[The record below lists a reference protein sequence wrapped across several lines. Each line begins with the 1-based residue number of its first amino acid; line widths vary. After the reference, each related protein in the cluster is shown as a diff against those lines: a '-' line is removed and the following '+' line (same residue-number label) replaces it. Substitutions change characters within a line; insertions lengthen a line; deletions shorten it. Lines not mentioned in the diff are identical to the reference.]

1 VVVSPQVRVRAAPQ
15 ALRCFGLRSQKPL
28 PALHQEDDVTDGTDM
43 PSTATLLMDRRL
55 DDPELMAATAQTPDS
70 RVLPDVTVLK
80 IGGQSLIDRGRA
92 AVFPVVD
99 ELAELKRHHKL
110 LIGTGGGTRARHV
123 YSLAAELGMPAGV
136 LSAVGAAVAGQ
147 NATML
152 GYLMARHGVPVV
164 GPSAFAVIA
173 LHLAETGAAIFS
185 GMPPYDLWQRLP
197 DEGVIPPYRTDAG
210 CYLVAE
216 TYGCRRMIFVKD
228 EDGLYT
234 ANPKTDP
241 AATFIPQISVD
252 ELIELDLPDVVI
264 ERPILHLMRTAH
276 HIREIQV
283 INGLRPD
290 LIRRAVDG
298 EHVGTIITAA

>member
-1 VVVSPQVRVRAAPQ
+1 MTEVV
-15 ALRCFGLRSQKPL
+15 
-28 PALHQEDDVTDGTDM
+28 DM
-43 PSTATLLMDRRL
+43 PSTATLLMDRQF
-55 DDPELMAATAQTPDS
+55 DDPELMAATAETPDS
-70 RVLPDVTVLK
+70 PVLPDVTVLK
-80 IGGQSLIDRGRA
+80 IGGQSLMDRGRS

-99 ELAELKRHHKL
+99 ELVHLKRSHKL
-110 LIGTGGGTRARHV
+110 LIGTGGGTRARHI

-147 NATML
+147 NAEML

-164 GPSAFAVIA
+164 GPSAFGVIA
-173 LHLAETGAAIFS
+173 LHLAETGAAIFP

-234 ANPKTDP
+234 TNPKTDP
-241 AATFIPQISVD
+241 AATFIPRISVD
-252 ELIELDLPDVVI
+252 ELVELDLPDVII
-264 ERPILHLMRTAH
+264 ERPVLELLRNAH
-276 HIREIQV
+276 HVREVQV
-283 INGLRPD
+283 VNGLRPG
-290 LIRRAVDG
+290 LIRRAADG